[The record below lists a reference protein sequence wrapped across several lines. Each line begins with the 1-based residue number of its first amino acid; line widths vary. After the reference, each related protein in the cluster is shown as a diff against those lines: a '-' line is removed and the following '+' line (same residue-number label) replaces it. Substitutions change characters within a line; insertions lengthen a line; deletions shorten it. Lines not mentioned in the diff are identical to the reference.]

1 MSKKYFL
8 FAGLTLMLLV
18 GLYDIVS
25 IIYSVSFSSSSIRY
39 SSDFTTALIFCLI
52 NLFLSIPS
60 LILTIFAFK
69 NKKDTLVPS
78 ILLIAASTLYFG
90 YRIFNLSDMMRIA
103 MYPEQDIK
111 MRLYWL
117 IYAFG
122 QAFFGLL
129 PVALAI
135 LSLFIFR
142 KNEQDYVVSSKLNNV
157 FYYIVMTIAFQAF
170 ILYFTAGIRISM
182 VMDGFS
188 DFYTALQAIVF
199 DVSSLVIIGAMIP
212 SFIFSFFNNKQK
224 ISRRLALLVAIAVL
238 GVHISS
244 ISLTFVQTAQNNTSV
259 TSSLIFIEVLGTM
272 LECVA
277 LAASMVL
284 MLIKFKSKQPAQIK
298 EELE

>member
-8 FAGLTLMLLV
+8 FSGLTLMLLV

-60 LILTIFAFK
+60 LVLTIFAFK

-135 LSLFIFR
+135 LSLFNFR

-212 SFIFSFFNNKQK
+212 SFIFSFFNSKQK
-224 ISRRLALLVAIAVL
+224 ISRRLALLAAITVL

-244 ISLTFVQTAQNNTSV
+244 ISLTFVQTSQHDASV

-272 LECVA
+272 LECVV

-284 MLIKFKSKQPAQIK
+284 MLIKFKSKQSAQIK